1 METVPG
7 SGMPPASL
15 LWTRIASTEIIYSCG
30 FDFMT
35 VPGRIATGKYCQH
48 TPRSGELLRALYTG
62 RSSDSGIKHS
72 CSSSQ
77 GTASMSC
84 EQLLCQ
90 HSNGFVRDLHPF
102 PVYNVR
108 KWERDFPRALCP
120 DPDVLRFPVQ
130 KACNFF
136 RRCKILTLSPLSLF
150 PAFKPL
156 CFCHAA
162 LFHLHAV
169 LWLCQ

>member
-102 PVYNVR
+102 PFSSR
-108 KWERDFPRALCP
+108 PAEGRAGEPL
-120 DPDVLRFPVQ
+120 
-130 KACNFF
+130 
-136 RRCKILTLSPLSLF
+136 RCKGRKKC
-150 PAFKPL
+150 A
-156 CFCHAA
+156 
-162 LFHLHAV
+162 LHA
-169 LWLCQ
+169 LTWLQLCARRSAAATRCNPCAVKRVAFTASQNFVVTK

>member
-102 PVYNVR
+102 P
-108 KWERDFPRALCP
+108 F
-120 DPDVLRFPVQ
+120 
-130 KACNFF
+130 
-136 RRCKILTLSPLSLF
+136 S
-150 PAFKPL
+150 PAFTGR
-156 CFCHAA
+156 
-162 LFHLHAV
+162 HLYTMKYLLMQNIIIFFLSNVNESVHFT
-169 LWLCQ
+169 